1 MRPAVFG
8 APPMVLAAVSR
19 TELTAVNALIQRAV
33 AGWLL
38 PERVR
43 RLIMPSYCYHE
54 ADLTC
59 LDLLA
64 ARVNGAIVG
73 VAAWEDAPVRELP
86 AGSRG
91 LLLHGLYVDPPWQG
105 RGVGRTLFEAA
116 CEAARRRGFDGVLVK
131 ARPEAAGFFAAM
143 GGQALPVVD
152 PARDYPHRFWKSV

>member
-8 APPMVLAAVSR
+8 APPMALVAVTEPELA
-19 TELTAVNALIQRAV
+19 AVNALIERAI
-33 AGWLL
+33 AGWRL

-43 RLIMPSYCYHE
+43 RLMLPSYCYRA

-59 LDLLA
+59 LDLVA
-64 ARVNGAIVG
+64 ARVHGAIVG
-73 VAAWEDAPVRELP
+73 VAAWEDAPPGEPP
-86 AGSRG
+86 AGARG

-105 RGVGRTLFEAA
+105 RGLGRTLFEAA
-116 CEAARRRGFDGVLVK
+116 CEAARRKGFEGVLVR

-152 PARDYPHRFWKSV
+152 PARDYPHRFWKTV